1 MTTSIIERSAVT
13 VVTATSLEHRVAR
26 AELPGW
32 HVIEGG
38 VGLSKLERREFA
50 GVVVSCGLAGGL
62 RDDLPTGTVLVP
74 DTVQRPDG
82 SHIVCDVPLAGILRR
97 SAHDLGLRF
106 SAAPLLTS
114 STLVRGSQR
123 AAWAKRGYAAVDM
136 ESGLLVAPR
145 IAVVR
150 VILDTP
156 HRELSTA
163 WLQPSTVVFHPRA
176 WVELPWLA
184 REGPRCARLA
194 AQVLRHA
201 FGLQAA

>member
-1 MTTSIIERSAVT
+1 MTTSIERSALT
-13 VVTATSLEHRVAR
+13 VVTATSLEHRAAR

-32 HVIEGG
+32 HVIEAGI
-38 VGLSKLERREFA
+38 GLSKLERCDFA
-50 GVVVSCGLAGGL
+50 GAVVSCGLAGGL

-82 SHIVCDVPLAGILRR
+82 SHIVCDVPLAGALRR
-97 SAHDLGLRF
+97 SVHDLGLRF

-123 AAWAKRGYAAVDM
+123 AAWAKCGYAAVDM
-136 ESGLLVAPR
+136 ETGLLVAPR
-145 IAVVR
+145 IAAVR

-156 HRELSTA
+156 HHELSTA
-163 WLQPSTVVFHPRA
+163 WLHPATLIFHPRA

-201 FGLQAA
+201 FDLRAA